1 MTIGIIGYMDPA
13 VEGTTVSFVCPP
25 QYVLNG
31 PNTTTCTG
39 CRVLDQ
45 VQPILP
51 YIIYS
56 ARDHMNRHRDACTTS
71 SD

>member
-1 MTIGIIGYMDPA
+1 MGLKGYLISPHQDRPRKL
-13 VEGTTVSFVCPP
+13 SF
-25 QYVLNG
+25 
-31 PNTTTCTG
+31 TG

-56 ARDHMNRHRDACTTS
+56 ARDHMNRHRDACITS
-71 SD
+71 SAHTA